1 MSLSSLKANKAPT
14 NAATAASL
22 FACGLSRSD
31 TMTTTFTAFGGGSF
45 QDELTS
51 DDLIVHS
58 DERVENDADENII
71 ADLIDDDDELDD
83 EIVQRNLNFCRDE
96 YLKEFRRSR
105 NQSPSKKSSSII
117 DEKCEEIVNNKPR
130 LIMQEEHIEETTKTC
145 QK

>member
-1 MSLSSLKANKAPT
+1 
-14 NAATAASL
+14 
-22 FACGLSRSD
+22 
-31 TMTTTFTAFGGGSF
+31 MTTTFTAFGGGSF

-105 NQSPSKKSSSII
+105 NQSPSKKSTTNI
-117 DEKCEEIVNNKPR
+117 DEKCEESVCKPR

-145 QK
+145 KK

>member
-1 MSLSSLKANKAPT
+1 MILISFSLKANKTPT

-105 NQSPSKKSSSII
+105 NQSPSKKSII
-117 DEKCEEIVNNKPR
+117 DEKCEESVCKPR